1 MKEAARKSISG
12 YLWTGL
18 AVLVCP
24 CHLPILAG
32 ALAGTTVGAL
42 VSKHWVVALFSL
54 VALFF
59 FSAAR
64 AWMALSE
71 GSCGS
76 RCEGARGPALGEDR
90 AKRRIVNLREP
101 S

>member
-1 MKEAARKSISG
+1 MKEAARKSIAG

-24 CHLPILAG
+24 CHLPILVG

-42 VSKHWVVALFSL
+42 VSNHWVVALFSL

-59 FSAAR
+59 FSATR

-76 RCEGARGPALGEDR
+76 RCEEARGPALGADK
-90 AKRRIVNLREP
+90 AKRRTVKLRD
-101 S
+101 SS